1 MSKAKVAAVSAGV
14 ALIVGGM
21 VAKYEPG
28 KNQNKP
34 YWDPFGKVWTVC
46 EGHTGGVD
54 ANRLYSDAECKAFKD
69 ADIAAANAAVK
80 RCLPMPMLE
89 QIEAALTDA
98 AYNAGPKV
106 VCGSTI
112 QRKALAN
119 DWPGACAGLD
129 AWKYAGGRVLKGLV
143 RRRSDARGICEGK
156 VTLDYFEQWL
166 KERGA

>member
-1 MSKAKVAAVSAGV
+1 MKKLAVSAAV

-28 KNQNKP
+28 ANQNKP
-34 YWDPFGKVWTVC
+34 YWDRFGKVWTVC

-54 ANRLYSDAECKAFKD
+54 PNRIYSDAECKAFKD
-69 ADIAAANAAVK
+69 ADIAVANAAVK
-80 RCLPMPMLE
+80 RCLPMPMLV
-89 QIEAALTDA
+89 QIEAAMTDA
-98 AYNAGPKV
+98 VYNIGPKV

-129 AWKYAGGRVLKGLV
+129 AWKYAGGRVLPGLV
-143 RRRSDARGICEGK
+143 RRRSDARGICEGR
-156 VTLDYFEQWL
+156 VTLDYLQQWL
-166 KERGA
+166 REHGA